1 MEYIKFDNVKLN
13 DFFDPAFFTELGGYC
28 YILHLDYYQNG
39 NFYSVQRQ
47 VPSLAPIPSKELV
60 RTSKEGLPDGA
71 RLAFAWLACDPSATV
86 KEVHDAAHGNLE
98 LLHKVQ
104 LKPIYINAELAALY
118 AAEMAAGDFT

>member
-1 MEYIKFDNVKLN
+1 MEYMRIDNVKLN
-13 DFFDPAFFTELGGYC
+13 EFLDPALIAGLGGYN
-28 YILHLDYYQNG
+28 YIIHLDYYQNG

-71 RLAFAWLACDPSATV
+71 RLAFAWLACDPSATA

-104 LKPIYINAELAALY
+104 LKLIYINAELAALY